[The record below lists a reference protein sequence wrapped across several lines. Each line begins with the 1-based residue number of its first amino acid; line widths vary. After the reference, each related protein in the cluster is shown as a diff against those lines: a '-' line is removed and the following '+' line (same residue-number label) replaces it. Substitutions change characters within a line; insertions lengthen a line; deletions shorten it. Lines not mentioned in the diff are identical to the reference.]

1 MDSLPRFRVNRPAVV
16 YEIIDDEV
24 IIIEFDSGNYYSLD
38 KTGTHMWRLIE
49 RGATQA
55 EIAGGITRLYG
66 GPPEVIE
73 EAVERLLAELR
84 RESLIVLDE
93 SGGSA
98 DGQGP
103 DAPSEPDLSAERPV
117 FEPPVLQKYTDMQEL
132 LMLDPIHEV
141 DETGWPAIQTD
152 PPGAGEQT

>member
-1 MDSLPRFRVNRPAVV
+1 MGSLPRFRVNRPTVV

-38 KTGTHMWRLIE
+38 KTGAHMWRLIE
-49 RGATQA
+49 RGATQG
-55 EIAGGITRLYG
+55 EIEVGTARLYG
-66 GPPEVIE
+66 GPPEVIK

-84 RESLIVLDE
+84 RESLIVPDE
-93 SGGSA
+93 SGGNDEGRGA
-98 DGQGP
+98 G
-103 DAPSEPDLSAERPV
+103 APTEPDLLAERPI

-141 DETGWPAIQTD
+141 DVTGWPAIPTD
-152 PPGAGEQT
+152 RPGSGEQT